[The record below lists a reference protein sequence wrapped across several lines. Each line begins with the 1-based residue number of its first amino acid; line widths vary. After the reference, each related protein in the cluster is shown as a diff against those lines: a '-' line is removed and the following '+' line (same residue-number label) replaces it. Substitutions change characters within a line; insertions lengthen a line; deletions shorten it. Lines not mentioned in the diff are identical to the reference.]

1 MTTRMK
7 RPKTVLLAALLAANL
22 PLSSVSADVGSSMDS
37 FLNDVGGAAN
47 VNGPTAFQG
56 QSAGYYSLGNVWTRF
71 PQKTTNIA
79 NLQLP
84 RARAGCGGIDIFAGS
99 FSFINASEIVAMLK
113 AVANNAVGFA
123 FSLAID
129 TVCPE
134 CSKIMQEF
142 SQKAQLMNNLNIN
155 SCEMAG
161 QAEHDLG
168 RAGEIV
174 TDLAGEARHQR

>member
-7 RPKTVLLAALLAANL
+7 RPKTVLLAALLAATL

-84 RARAGCGGIDIFAGS
+84 RARAG
-99 FSFINASEIVAMLK
+99 
-113 AVANNAVGFA
+113 
-123 FSLAID
+123 
-129 TVCPE
+129 
-134 CSKIMQEF
+134 
-142 SQKAQLMNNLNIN
+142 
-155 SCEMAG
+155 
-161 QAEHDLG
+161 
-168 RAGEIV
+168 
-174 TDLAGEARHQR
+174 

>member
-7 RPKTVLLAALLAANL
+7 RPKTVLLAALLAATL

-84 RARAGCGGIDIFAGS
+84 RARAGCAG
-99 FSFINASEIVAMLK
+99 
-113 AVANNAVGFA
+113 
-123 FSLAID
+123 
-129 TVCPE
+129 P
-134 CSKIMQEF
+134 
-142 SQKAQLMNNLNIN
+142 
-155 SCEMAG
+155 
-161 QAEHDLG
+161 G
-168 RAGEIV
+168 RAAGPRAECRRRRG
-174 TDLAGEARHQR
+174 LAP